1 MAVDY
6 ISALNAGSGLNT
18 TQIIDSLIDA
28 ERAPREAAIQEKI
41 DDADVAISSLGVL
54 KTELSTFNTNVDAL
68 SGQNGITLTSSSTNI
83 AVTKTGTQP
92 LTEFSH
98 SIEVAA
104 LAESQ
109 VLQFSGFSTAT
120 DAVSLGTLTF
130 TVGA

>member
-28 ERAPREAAIQEKI
+28 ERAPREAANSRKNRRCGCRYFIIRLDSK
-41 DDADVAISSLGVL
+41 
-54 KTELSTFNTNVDAL
+54 LSYTFNTNAEHFLGRMAYLIIVQY
-68 SGQNGITLTSSSTNI
+68 SIC
-83 AVTKTGTQP
+83 VTKTGLNRLP
-92 LTEFSH
+92 EFSH

-104 LAESQ
+104 LAEAQ

-120 DAVSLGTLTF
+120 DRCL
-130 TVGA
+130 